1 MEITPS
7 CVNNYHSSKKK
18 RYSSYEYLIVSRK
31 DVTSHFYE
39 KRGNISCL
47 TTYKNDLKGPLRF

>member
-7 CVNNYHSSKKK
+7 CVKNYRSSKKN
-18 RYSSYEYLIVSRK
+18 RYSSYGYLIVTVK

-39 KRGNISCL
+39 KSGNISCL
-47 TTYKNDLKGPLRF
+47 TTYKNDLKEPLRF